1 MKAIKKIA
9 AAASRLWGRLL
20 KKRSFSALRSEGRR
34 AAYRRLLIISLAVV
48 FLALIILMP
57 ILSADS
63 AQVELLA
70 LKQSVDRALP
80 CHEACRQERLLK
92 REKIAANLLTDKR
105 LFAEVAGYFEV
116 NRLEHNQVNRDFYQ
130 ELLAIINLAYD
141 NQEPPPFLIN
151 YLAESAGR
159 EEVQALII
167 RLVLARLAEPAL
179 ADYYFMILEG
189 EVGRVLKEESVR
201 ALNMFPDSGD
211 FFKVEHIDRLIAL
224 ILSPETIPALKPAL
238 TFLLTKYYVNF
249 PEATILAAAKIYTES
264 SETVIQL
271 LIADLMASWGQE
283 GYSYPEVDDS
293 QWQTYFK

>member
-1 MKAIKKIA
+1 MKVIKKIA

-34 AAYRRLLIISLAVV
+34 AAYRRLFLIGLLVL

-70 LKQSVDRALP
+70 LKQSVDQATP

-92 REKIAANLLTDKR
+92 REKIAASLFMDKR
-105 LFAEVAGYFEV
+105 LLMEVAGYFDT
-116 NRLEHNQVNRDFYQ
+116 NRLEHNQINIDFYQ
-130 ELLAIINLAYD
+130 ELLAIINLAYT
-141 NQEPPPFLIN
+141 NQEPPAFLID

-159 EEVQALII
+159 EEVKALII

-189 EVGRVLKEESVR
+189 ETGKKRR
-201 ALNMFPDSGD
+201 SG
-211 FFKVEHIDRLIAL
+211 L
-224 ILSPETIPALKPAL
+224 
-238 TFLLTKYYVNF
+238 
-249 PEATILAAAKIYTES
+249 
-264 SETVIQL
+264 
-271 LIADLMASWGQE
+271 
-283 GYSYPEVDDS
+283 
-293 QWQTYFK
+293 